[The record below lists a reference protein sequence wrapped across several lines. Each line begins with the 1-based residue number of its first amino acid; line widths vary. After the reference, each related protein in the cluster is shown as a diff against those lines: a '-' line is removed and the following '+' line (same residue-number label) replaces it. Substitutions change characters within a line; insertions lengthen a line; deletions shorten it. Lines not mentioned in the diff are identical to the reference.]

1 MADKTK
7 ILTKVQS
14 FDDVQKS
21 LQDIEARLNELN
33 SATNTESE
41 GQVENTEGKT
51 GDIRITRG
59 SDKEYTFEIM
69 TEEGWKF
76 GSLGG
81 KPIQFTDKPAEFSK
95 PTAIPSGNLP
105 VPDYESE
112 WYNIPDEWVVEFTH
126 GLGVVPTFVK
136 AIATND
142 AGETIHEN
150 WDTTASHGYG
160 VVYTDTYI
168 WLCGAAKWGWM
179 FNTLEWA
186 DKNVMEQGDQWDAVD
201 YWQDMTTQKWQFKVQ
216 AWK

>member
-21 LQDIEARLNELN
+21 LQDIETRLNELN

-59 SDKEYTFEIM
+59 ADKNYSFEVM

-105 VPDYESE
+105 NPDYESE
-112 WYNIPDEWVVEFTH
+112 WTNIPDTRVVQFTH
-126 GLGVVPTFVK
+126 ELGRVPSFVQMLG
-136 AIATND
+136 TND
-142 AGETIHEN
+142 AGETVHQGWHTEAGHAYDIL
-150 WDTTASHGYG
+150 
-160 VVYTDTYI
+160 YTDTYI
-168 WLCGAAKWGWM
+168 WLCGGNKWGYM
-179 FNTLEWA
+179 YNNLEWS
-186 DKNVMEQGDQWDAVD
+186 DKNVMQQTAEFDAID
-201 YWQDMTTQKWQFKVQ
+201 YWQDMTTQKWQF
-216 AWK
+216 